1 MNKLKSIV
9 VLLLPLATGGLSAW
23 LSGDKSM
30 TYYHMPPLSPPEWLF
45 PIVWTILYAVI
56 GVASYLY
63 MKDTDFK
70 LGDTARFFYY
80 GLLLNFV
87 WPIVFFRFKMFTA
100 AVIILI
106 LMIIL
111 SVAAAKGFFDKN
123 KTAGWMM
130 VPYIAWLLFALYL
143 NIGVAVL
150 N

>member
-9 VLLLPLATGGLSAW
+9 VLLLPLAAGGLSAW
-23 LSGDKSM
+23 LSCDKSM
-30 TYYHMPPLSPPEWLF
+30 TYYHMPPLSPPEWIF
-45 PIVWTILYAVI
+45 PIAWTILYAVI

-80 GLLLNFV
+80 GLFLNFV
-87 WPIVFFRFKMFTA
+87 WPIIFFCFKMFTA

-111 SVAAAKGFFDKN
+111 LVAAAKGFFDKN

-143 NIGVAVL
+143 NIGAAVL